1 MSTLQIIMAIGIPVV
16 SALLIALCFCI
27 GRKTSKF
34 FTKLSAVFI
43 EIKVLS
49 EDSKLRKEESIINL
63 DGMFII
69 MDALKGEQINGNVD
83 DLRERYRRHTNRK
96 SVG

>member
-1 MSTLQIIMAIGIPVV
+1 MSTCQIIMAIGIPVV
-16 SALLIALCFCI
+16 SALLIALCFYI
-27 GRKTSKF
+27 VRKTSKF
-34 FTKLSAVFI
+34 FTQLTSVFV